1 MNLLCLKSYFAEKMS
16 GVSNIDMMEGET
28 EFPEDILDDDDYSE
42 MPELTES
49 PKKTGVSEAKVR
61 FAWELWGFVKDFR
74 KILLFLSL

>member
-1 MNLLCLKSYFAEKMS
+1 MS

-49 PKKTGVSEAKVR
+49 PKKTGVSEAKVS
-61 FAWELWGFVKDFR
+61 FT
-74 KILLFLSL
+74 